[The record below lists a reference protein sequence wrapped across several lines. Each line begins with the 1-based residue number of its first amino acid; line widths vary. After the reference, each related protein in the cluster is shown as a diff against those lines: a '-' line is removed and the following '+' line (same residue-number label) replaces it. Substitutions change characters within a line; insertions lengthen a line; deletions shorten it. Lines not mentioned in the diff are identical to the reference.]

1 MQKSKSRSI
10 VFKIAKYLGIT
21 FAVVLGLL
29 FLTPIVFEDQIKDQI
44 KKIANERL
52 SAELNYSDVSVSF
65 FRHFPS
71 LTLTLDN
78 LSLNGSAPYK
88 NEKFIT
94 AKEVS
99 FGINV
104 ASLIFSKSVKIDQ
117 IYLSDS
123 FINVKVNPSGEANYN
138 IYKSQAAATEDKD
151 STETALKLERIEIL
165 NSKIIYDDQ
174 STKIHFDAFGFN
186 YLGKGDLN
194 KAVFDLYSKAKIEKL
209 NIVYENEPYLMNKKV
224 NADLITKVNIN
235 SLSFFFQQNNLKI
248 NQLLIDFKGKFDFL
262 KDGYNM
268 DFVIKSDNSDLHD
281 VFTAFPPK
289 YITWLSKT
297 EIRGN
302 TNLLLTLKGDYIASK
317 NIAPDLNLDLKIDSG
332 FVNYNKSPFPVSNLN
347 LDVKTKVPSLNP
359 DLLTVDAKNLSLNM
373 NKDYLKSKFY
383 VEGINTPEINADF
396 KSKIDLEKLTK
407 ALGIPKIELKGT
419 LTSDVKA
426 NGKFDLKNK
435 LLPVTNGT
443 IDLENGY
450 LKTPYYPNPITNITI
465 KSKIDN
471 PKGTFGDLSVKLK
484 PAQFTFEGKP
494 VFVEA
499 DLSNFDDLVYDIKA
513 NGELDV
519 NKIYKVFSQKGL
531 DLDGFVKAD
540 VVLKG
545 KQSDAEKGNYS
556 KLYNKGTL
564 ELRNIGITSE
574 YLPKKFIIK
583 EGIFKINQDKMSFNN
598 FLAAYGQ
605 SDFKMNG
612 YLQNV
617 FNYVTTNTGVLKGKF
632 KSTSRYINV
641 DEFMSNTSAETS
653 VTQNSSPKTET
664 KQTENTQ
671 TGVIIIPTNL
681 NLQFNAVAQKV
692 SFDKLN
698 LQNAIGSLSMNKGKL
713 TMQNTGFNL
722 IGCNVSMNAN
732 YQAVTPQKAN
742 FDYAIKAS
750 DFDIKRAYNEIEV
763 FRKMA
768 SAAEKA
774 QGIVSLDYQLK
785 GRLNGKMEPVYPSL
799 SGGGIL
805 SVKDVKV
812 RGLKM
817 FTAVSKETSSDAI
830 KNPDLSKVDIKTTI
844 KNNIMTVERFKF
856 KFAGFR
862 PRIEGTTSLDG
873 KLNLKMRLG
882 LPPLGIFGIPLTV
895 TGTQDNPKIKV
906 GRKSQDLEETKDT
919 ED

>member
-1 MQKSKSRSI
+1 ML
-10 VFKIAKYLGIT
+10 KIAKYTGIT
-21 FAVVLGLL
+21 LAVFIALL
-29 FLTPIVFEDQIKDQI
+29 FLTPIIFADKIKEQI
-44 KKIANERL
+44 KKTANEKL

-65 FRHFPS
+65 FHHFPS

-78 LSLNGSAPYK
+78 LSLNGSAPYT

-99 FGINV
+99 FGINIV
-104 ASLIFSKSVKIDQ
+104 SLIFSKAVEIDQ

-123 FINVKVNPSGEANYN
+123 FINVKVNAEGEANYN
-138 IYKSQAAATEDKD
+138 IYKSKAATKPED

-165 NSKIIYDDQ
+165 NSKIIYDDL
-174 STKIHFDAFGFN
+174 STKVHFDAFGFD

-194 KAVFDLYSKAKIEKL
+194 KSVFDLYSKAKIEKL
-209 NIVYENEPYLMNKKV
+209 NVIYEGEPYLMNKKV
-224 NADLITKVNIN
+224 NADLITKVNVN
-235 SLSFFFQQNNLKI
+235 SLSFFFQQNDLKI
-248 NQLLIDFKGKFDFL
+248 NQLLVDFKGKFDFL

-268 DFVIKSDNSDLHD
+268 DFVIKSTNSKLYD

-297 EIRGN
+297 ELKGN
-302 TNLLLTLKGDYIASK
+302 TNLLLTLKGDYIASQ
-317 NIAPDLNLDLKIDSG
+317 NIAPELDLDVKIDSG
-332 FVNYNKSPFPVSNLN
+332 FVNYNKSAFPVSNLN
-347 LDVKTKVPSLNP
+347 LDVKTRVPSLNP
-359 DLLTVDAKNLSLNM
+359 DLAIVDAKNVSLNI
-373 NKDYLKSKFY
+373 NKDYLKSRFY
-383 VEGINTPEINADF
+383 VKGINTPDINADF
-396 KSKIDLEKLTK
+396 KAKIDLEKLMK
-407 ALGIPKIELKGT
+407 ALGIPEIELKGN
-419 LTSDVKA
+419 LAGDIKVD
-426 NGKFDLKNK
+426 GKLDTKNK
-435 LLPVTNGT
+435 RLPVTNGY
-443 IDLENGY
+443 INLENGY
-450 LKTPYYPNPITNITI
+450 LKTKYYPNPITNII
-465 KSKIDN
+465 VNANIN
-471 PKGTFGDLSVKLK
+471 NQKGTYDDLKIKLK

-494 VFVEA
+494 VFVDA
-499 DLSNFDDLVYDIKA
+499 DLSNFNDLSYDIKA
-513 NGELDV
+513 KGELDV
-519 NKIYKVFSQKGL
+519 NKIYRVFSQKGL

-556 KLYNKGTL
+556 KLHNKGTL

-574 YLPKKFIIK
+574 YLPKRFIIK
-583 EGIFKINQDKMSFNN
+583 EGIFKINQDKMYFNN

-617 FNYVTTNTGVLKGKF
+617 LNYATTNTGVLKGSF
-632 KSTSRYINV
+632 KSSSRYINV
-641 DEFMSNTSAETS
+641 DEFMSSTYPNTS
-653 VTQNSSPKTET
+653 VTQSSDPKTET
-664 KQTENTQ
+664 KQTQTQQ
-671 TGVIIIPTNL
+671 TGVIIIPSNL
-681 NLQFNAVAQKV
+681 NLQFTANAQKV

-698 LQNAIGSLSMNKGKL
+698 LQNATGNLSMKNGKL
-713 TMQNTGFNL
+713 NMQNTGFNL

-732 YQAVTPQKAN
+732 YQAVTPKKAN

-785 GRLNGKMEPVYPSL
+785 GRLNANMEPVYPSL
-799 SGGGIL
+799 TGGGVL
-805 SVKDVKV
+805 SIKDVKV

-817 FTAVSKETSSDAI
+817 FNAVSKETNSESM

-862 PRIEGTTSLDG
+862 PRIEGTTTLDG

-919 ED
+919 EE

>member
-1 MQKSKSRSI
+1 MSTN
-10 VFKIAKYLGIT
+10 KIKTILLKTAKYLGIA
-21 FAVVLGLL
+21 FVVIIGLL
-29 FLTPIVFEDQIKDQI
+29 FLTPIIFEDQIKEQI
-44 KKIANERL
+44 KKTANEKL

-65 FRHFPS
+65 FQHFPS
-71 LTLTLDN
+71 LTLTLSD
-78 LSLNGSAPYK
+78 LHLNGSTPYTK
-88 NEKFIT
+88 EKFIT

-104 ASLIFSKSVKIDQ
+104 ASLVFSKEVKIDQ

-123 FINVKVNPSGEANYN
+123 FINVKVNEEGEANYN
-138 IYKSQAAATEDKD
+138 IYKSNSQTETPKD

-165 NSKIIYDDQ
+165 NSKIVYDDK
-174 STKIHFDAFGFN
+174 STKIHFDAFGFD

-224 NADLITKVNIN
+224 NADLITKVNVN
-235 SLSFFFQQNNLKI
+235 SLSFYFQQNNLKI
-248 NQLLIDFKGKFDFL
+248 NDLVVDFIGKFDFL

-297 EIRGN
+297 ELKGN
-302 TNLLLTLKGDYIASK
+302 TNLLLTLKGDYIAAQ
-317 NIAPDLNLDLKIDSG
+317 NIAPDLNLDVKIDSG
-332 FVNYNKSPFPVSNLN
+332 FVNYNKSAFPVSNLN
-347 LDVKTKVPSLNP
+347 LEIKTKVPSLNP
-359 DLLTVDAKNLSLNM
+359 DLLIVDAKNLSLNI
-373 NKDYLKSKFY
+373 KQDYLKSKFY
-383 VEGINTPEINADF
+383 VKGIKTPDINADF
-396 KSKIDLEKLTK
+396 KAKIDLGKLMQ
-407 ALGIPKIELKGT
+407 ALGIPNIVLKGN
-419 LTSDVKA
+419 LAGDVKA

-443 IDLENGY
+443 IDLVNGY
-450 LKTPYYPNPITNITI
+450 LKTPYYPNPITDITI
-465 KSKIDN
+465 KSKIEN
-471 PKGTFGDLSVKLK
+471 PKGTFGDLKINLK

-499 DLSNFDDLVYDIKA
+499 DLSNFNDLAYNIKA
-513 NGELDV
+513 KGELDV
-519 NKIYKVFSQKGL
+519 NKIYKVFSQQGL

-540 VVLKG
+540 LVLKG
-545 KQSDAEKGNYS
+545 KQSDAEKGNYR

-605 SDFKMNG
+605 SDFRLNG

-617 FNYVTTNTGVLKGKF
+617 FNYATTNTGVLKGSF

-641 DEFMSNTSAETS
+641 DEFMSSTT
-653 VTQNSSPKTET
+653 TNSSATATTTET
-664 KQTENTQ
+664 KPQAQPAQ
-671 TGVIIIPTNL
+671 TGVIIIPANL
-681 NLQFNAVAQKV
+681 NLQFTANAQKV
-692 SFDKLN
+692 NFDKLN
-698 LQNAIGSLSMNKGKL
+698 LLNAVGNLSMNKGKL
-713 TMQNTGFNL
+713 NMQNTGFNL
-722 IGCNVSMNAN
+722 IGCDVSMNAN
-732 YQAVTPQKAN
+732 YQAITPKKAN

-750 DFDIKRAYNEIEV
+750 DFDIKKAYNEIEV

-785 GRLNGKMEPVYPSL
+785 GRLNSNMSPVYPSL
-799 SGGGIL
+799 AGGGTL
-805 SVKDVKV
+805 SIKDVKV

-817 FTAVSKETSSDAI
+817 FSAVSKQTNTESI

-882 LPPLGIFGIPLTV
+882 LPPLGIFGIPLTI

-906 GRKSQDLEETKDT
+906 GRKSQNLEETKDT
-919 ED
+919 EE

>member
-1 MQKSKSRSI
+1 MQKNKSRSI
-10 VFKIAKYLGIT
+10 VFKILKYVGIT
-21 FAVVLGLL
+21 FVVILGLL
-29 FLTPIVFEDQIKDQI
+29 FLTPILFADQIKEQI
-44 KKIANERL
+44 KKTANERL

-71 LTLTLDN
+71 LTLTLND
-78 LSLNGSAPYK
+78 LKLNGSAPYK

-99 FGINV
+99 FGIDV

-123 FINVKVNPSGEANYN
+123 FINVKVNPNGEANYN
-138 IYKSQAAATEDKD
+138 IYKSTAQASASKD
-151 STETALKLERIEIL
+151 STDTALKLERIEIL

-174 STKIHFDAFGFN
+174 STRVHFDALNFN
-186 YLGKGDLN
+186 YLGKGNLD

-209 NIVYENEPYLMNKKV
+209 NIVYDNEPYLMNKQID
-224 NADLITKVNIN
+224 ADLITKVNVN
-235 SLSFFFQQNNLKI
+235 SLSFVFEQNNLKI
-248 NQLLIDFKGKFDFL
+248 NQLLVDFKGKFDFL

-268 DFVIKSDNSDLHD
+268 DLVLKSDNSKLYD

-297 EIRGN
+297 ELRGN
-302 TNLLLTLKGDYIASK
+302 TNLLLTVKGNYIASQ
-317 NIAPDLNLDLKIDSG
+317 NIAPDLNLDLKLDNG
-332 FVNYNKSPFPVSNLN
+332 FVNYNKSAFPVSNLN
-347 LDVKTKVPSLNP
+347 LDIKTKVPSLNP
-359 DLLTVDAKNLSLNM
+359 DLLIVEAKNFSLNI

-383 VEGINTPEINADF
+383 MKGLNTPDINAEF
-396 KSKIDLEKLTK
+396 KAKIDLEKLNK
-407 ALGIPKIELKGT
+407 ALGIPNLTLKGN
-419 LTSDVKA
+419 LIGDVKA
-426 NGKFDLKNK
+426 NGKFDQKNK
-435 LLPVTNGT
+435 LFPVTKGA
-443 IDLENGY
+443 IDLTNGY
-450 LKTPYYPNPITNITI
+450 LKTKYYPNPITNIVV
-465 KSKIDN
+465 KSKIEN
-471 PKGTFGDLSVKLK
+471 QKGTFRDLKVNLK
-484 PAQFTFEGKP
+484 PARFTFEGKP
-494 VFVEA
+494 VFVQA
-499 DLSNFDDLVYDIKA
+499 DLSDFDDLNYDIKA

-540 VVLKG
+540 LVLKG

-564 ELRNIGITSE
+564 ELRNIGIASE
-574 YLPKKFIIK
+574 YLPKKFVIK

-605 SDFKMNG
+605 SDFTMNG
-612 YLQNV
+612 YMQNV
-617 FNYVTTNTGVLKGKF
+617 FNFATTNTGVLRGSF
-632 KSTSRYINV
+632 KVSARYINV
-641 DEFMSNTSAETS
+641 DEFMSNTDGNTT
-653 VTQNSSPKTET
+653 VTAAPTKTEAPKTGAKE
-664 KQTENTQ
+664 
-671 TGVIIIPTNL
+671 TGVIIIPANL
-681 NLQFNAVAQKV
+681 DLQLLANAQKV
-692 SFDKLN
+692 NFDKLN
-698 LQNAIGSLSMNKGKL
+698 LQNATGHLKMKKGKL

-722 IGCNVSMNAN
+722 IGCKVTMNAN

-742 FDYAIKAS
+742 FDYGIKAT

-785 GRLNGKMEPVYPSL
+785 GRLTGNMEPVYPSL
-799 SGGGIL
+799 VGGGTL

-817 FTAVSKETSSDAI
+817 FNAVSKQTSSEAM
-830 KNPDLSKVDIKTTI
+830 KNPDVSKVDIKTTI

-882 LPPLGIFGIPLTV
+882 LPPLGIFGIPLTI
-895 TGTQDNPKIKV
+895 TGTQNSPKVKL
-906 GRKSQDLEETKDT
+906 GRKTEDLEETKDI
-919 ED
+919 E

>member
-1 MQKSKSRSI
+1 MPANKTKSI
-10 VFKIAKYLGIT
+10 LFKIAKYTGIT
-21 FAVVLGLL
+21 FVVIIGLL
-29 FLTPIVFEDQIKDQI
+29 FLTPIIFADKIKEQI
-44 KKIANERL
+44 KKTANEKL

-65 FRHFPS
+65 FHHFPS
-71 LTLTLDN
+71 LTLTLND

-104 ASLIFSKSVKIDQ
+104 ASLVFSKEVKIDQ

-123 FINVKVNPSGEANYN
+123 FINVKVNPKGEANYN
-138 IYKSQAAATEDKD
+138 VYKSSNTSDPKD
-151 STETALKLERIEIL
+151 STDADASLKLERIEIL

-174 STKIHFDAFGFN
+174 STKVHFDAFGFN

-194 KAVFDLYSKAKIEKL
+194 QAVFDLYSKAKIEKL
-209 NIVYENEPYLMNKKV
+209 NIVYEGEPYLMNKKID
-224 NADLITKVNIN
+224 ADLITKVNVN

-248 NQLLIDFKGKFDFL
+248 NQLMVDFKGKFDFL
-262 KDGYNM
+262 KEGYNM
-268 DFVIKSDNSDLHD
+268 DFVIKSDNSKLND

-297 EIRGN
+297 ELKGN
-302 TNLLLTLKGDYIASK
+302 TNLLLTLKGNYIASQ
-317 NIAPDLNLDLKIDSG
+317 NIAPDLNLDIKIDSG
-332 FVNYNKSPFPVSNLN
+332 FVNYNKSAFPVSNLN
-347 LDVKTKVPSLNP
+347 LEVKTKVPSLNP
-359 DLLTVDAKNLSLNM
+359 DLAIVDAKNLSLNI

-383 VEGINTPEINADF
+383 IEGINTPNINADF
-396 KSKIDLEKLTK
+396 KARIDLEKLTK
-407 ALGIPKIELKGT
+407 ALGIPDIVLKGS
-419 LTSDVKA
+419 LAGDVKA
-426 NGKFDLKNK
+426 NGKFDQKNK
-435 LLPVTNGT
+435 LFPVTNGV

-465 KSKIDN
+465 KSTINNK
-471 PKGTFGDLSVKLK
+471 KGTFDDLKVSLK
-484 PAQFTFEGKP
+484 PTQFTFEGKP

-499 DLSNFDDLVYDIKA
+499 DLSNFNDLTYDIKA
-513 NGELDV
+513 KGELDV

-540 VVLKG
+540 LVLKG

-556 KLYNKGTL
+556 KLHNKGTL

-605 SDFKMNG
+605 SDFRMNG

-617 FNYVTTNTGVLKGKF
+617 FNYATTNTGVLRGSF
-632 KSTSRYINV
+632 KATSRYINV
-641 DEFMSNTSAETS
+641 DEFMSSTPANTS
-653 VTQNSSPKTET
+653 VTQTKTETPAPKTES
-664 KQTENTQ
+664 KQ

-681 NLQFNAVAQKV
+681 NLNFTANAQKV

-698 LQNAIGSLSMNKGKL
+698 LQNAVGNLSMNKGKL
-713 TMQNTGFNL
+713 SMQNTGFNL
-722 IGCNVSMNAN
+722 IGCNVAMNSN

-742 FDYAIKAS
+742 FDFTIKAS
-750 DFDIKRAYNEIEV
+750 DFDIKKAYNEIEV

-774 QGIVSLDYQLK
+774 QGIVSVDYQLK
-785 GRLNGKMEPVYPSL
+785 GRLNGNMDPVYPSL
-799 SGGGIL
+799 VGGGTL
-805 SVKDVKV
+805 SVKDIKV

-817 FTAVSKETSSDAI
+817 FNAVSKATNSESMQ
-830 KNPDLSKVDIKTTI
+830 NPDLSKVDIKTTI

-895 TGTQDNPKIKV
+895 TGTQDNPKIKL
-906 GRKSQDLEETKDT
+906 GRKTEDLEETKDT
-919 ED
+919 E

>member
-1 MQKSKSRSI
+1 MPANKTKSI
-10 VFKIAKYLGIT
+10 LFKIAKYTGIT
-21 FAVVLGLL
+21 FVVIIGLL
-29 FLTPIVFEDQIKDQI
+29 FLTPIIFADKIKEQI
-44 KKIANERL
+44 KKTANEKL

-65 FRHFPS
+65 FHHFPS
-71 LTLTLDN
+71 LTLTLND

-104 ASLIFSKSVKIDQ
+104 ASLVFSKEVKIDQ

-123 FINVKVNPSGEANYN
+123 FINVKVNPKGEANYN
-138 IYKSQAAATEDKD
+138 VYKSSNTSDPKD
-151 STETALKLERIEIL
+151 STDADASLKLERIEIL

-174 STKIHFDAFGFN
+174 STKVHFDAFGFN

-194 KAVFDLYSKAKIEKL
+194 QAVFDLYSKAKIEKL
-209 NIVYENEPYLMNKKV
+209 NIVYEGEPYLMNKKID
-224 NADLITKVNIN
+224 ADLITKVNVN

-248 NQLLIDFKGKFDFL
+248 NQLMVDFKGKFDFL
-262 KDGYNM
+262 KEGYNM
-268 DFVIKSDNSDLHD
+268 DFVIKSDNSKLND

-297 EIRGN
+297 ELKGN
-302 TNLLLTLKGDYIASK
+302 TNLLLTLKGNYIASQ
-317 NIAPDLNLDLKIDSG
+317 NIAPDLNLDIKIDSG
-332 FVNYNKSPFPVSNLN
+332 FVNYNKSAFPVSNLN
-347 LDVKTKVPSLNP
+347 LEVKTKVPSLNP
-359 DLLTVDAKNLSLNM
+359 DLAIVDAKNLSLNI

-383 VEGINTPEINADF
+383 IEGINTPNINADF
-396 KSKIDLEKLTK
+396 KARIDLEKLTK
-407 ALGIPKIELKGT
+407 ALGIPDIVLKGT
-419 LTSDVKA
+419 LAGDVKA
-426 NGKFDLKNK
+426 NGKFDQKNK
-435 LLPVTNGT
+435 LFPVTNGV

-465 KSKIDN
+465 KSTINNK
-471 PKGTFGDLSVKLK
+471 KGTFDDLKVSLK
-484 PAQFTFEGKP
+484 PTQFTFEGKP

-499 DLSNFDDLVYDIKA
+499 DLSNFNDLTYDIKA
-513 NGELDV
+513 KGELDV

-540 VVLKG
+540 LVLKG

-556 KLYNKGTL
+556 KLHNKGTL

-605 SDFKMNG
+605 SDFRMNG

-617 FNYVTTNTGVLKGKF
+617 FNYATTNTGVLRGSF
-632 KSTSRYINV
+632 KATSRYINV
-641 DEFMSNTSAETS
+641 DEFMSSTPANTS
-653 VTQNSSPKTET
+653 VTQTKTETPAPKTES
-664 KQTENTQ
+664 KQ

-681 NLQFNAVAQKV
+681 NLNFTANAQKV
-692 SFDKLN
+692 NFDKLN
-698 LQNAIGSLSMNKGKL
+698 LQNAVGNLSMNKGKL
-713 TMQNTGFNL
+713 SMQNTGFNL
-722 IGCNVSMNAN
+722 IGCNVAMNAN

-742 FDYAIKAS
+742 FDFTIKAS
-750 DFDIKRAYNEIEV
+750 DFDIKKAYNEIEV

-774 QGIVSLDYQLK
+774 QGIVSVDYQLK
-785 GRLNGKMEPVYPSL
+785 GRLNGNMDPVYPSL
-799 SGGGIL
+799 VGGGTL
-805 SVKDVKV
+805 SVKDIKV

-817 FTAVSKETSSDAI
+817 FNAVSKATNSESMQ
-830 KNPDLSKVDIKTTI
+830 NPDLSKVDIKTTI

-895 TGTQDNPKIKV
+895 TGTQDNPKIKL
-906 GRKSQDLEETKDT
+906 GRKTEDLEETKDT
-919 ED
+919 E

>member
-1 MQKSKSRSI
+1 MSTNKTKSILLKT
-10 VFKIAKYLGIT
+10 AKYLGIT
-21 FAVVLGLL
+21 FVVILALL
-29 FLTPIVFEDQIKDQI
+29 FLTPIVFADKIKEQI
-44 KKIANERL
+44 KKTANEKL

-65 FRHFPS
+65 FHHFPS
-71 LTLTLDN
+71 LTLTLSDLN
-78 LSLNGSAPYK
+78 LNGSAPYK

-94 AKEVS
+94 AKEIS

-104 ASLIFSKSVKIDQ
+104 ASLIFSKAVKIDQ

-123 FINVKVNPSGEANYN
+123 FINVKVNAKGEANYN
-138 IYKSQAAATEDKD
+138 IYKSTKPSDPKD
-151 STETALKLERIEIL
+151 STDTSLKLERIEIL
-165 NSKIIYDDQ
+165 NSKIIYDDL
-174 STKIHFDAFGFN
+174 STKVHFDAFGFD

-194 KAVFDLYSKAKIEKL
+194 KAIFDLYSKAKIEKL
-209 NIVYENEPYLMNKKV
+209 NIVYEGEPYLMNKKID
-224 NADLITKVNIN
+224 ADLITKVNVN

-248 NQLLIDFKGKFDFL
+248 NQLLVDFKGKFDFL

-268 DFVIKSDNSDLHD
+268 DFVIKSDNSKLYD

-297 EIRGN
+297 ELKGN
-302 TNLLLTLKGDYIASK
+302 TNLLFTLKGNYIASQK
-317 NIAPDLNLDLKIDSG
+317 IAPDLNLDIKIDSG
-332 FVNYNKSPFPVSNLN
+332 FVNYNKSAFPVSNLN
-347 LDVKTKVPSLNP
+347 LEVKTKVPSLNP
-359 DLLTVDAKNLSLNM
+359 DLLIVDAKNLSLNI
-373 NKDYLKSKFY
+373 NKDYLKSKFI
-383 VEGINTPEINADF
+383 VKGANTPDINGDF
-396 KSKIDLEKLTK
+396 KAKINLEKLTK
-407 ALGIPKIELKGT
+407 ALGIPNVELKGI
-419 LTSDVKA
+419 LVGDVKT
-426 NGKFDLKNK
+426 NGKFDQKKK
-435 LLPVTNGT
+435 LFPVTKGS

-465 KSKIDN
+465 KSKIEN
-471 PKGTFGDLSVKLK
+471 QKGTFSDLKVSLK
-484 PAQFTFEGKP
+484 PTQFTFEGKP

-499 DLSNFDDLVYDIKA
+499 DLSNFDDLTYDIKA
-513 NGELDV
+513 KGELDV

-540 VVLKG
+540 LVLKG

-564 ELRNIGITSE
+564 ELRNIGIASE

-617 FNYVTTNTGVLKGKF
+617 FNYATTNTGVLRGSF
-632 KSTSRYINV
+632 KVTSRYINV
-641 DEFMSNTSAETS
+641 DEFMSSTPENAP
-653 VTQNSSPKTET
+653 VTQT
-664 KQTENTQ
+664 KAQTPAPAEAKQ

-681 NLQFNAVAQKV
+681 NLQFTANAQKV
-692 SFDKLN
+692 YFDKLI
-698 LQNAIGSLSMNKGKL
+698 LQNATGNLNMNKGKL
-713 TMQNTGFNL
+713 AMQNTGFNL
-722 IGCNVSMNAN
+722 IGCNVVMNAN
-732 YQAVTPQKAN
+732 YQAVTTQKAN
-742 FDYAIKAS
+742 FDYNIKAS

-785 GRLNGKMEPVYPSL
+785 GRLNGNMEPVYPSL
-799 SGGGIL
+799 IGGGTL
-805 SVKDVKV
+805 SIKDVKV

-817 FTAVSKETSSDAI
+817 FNAVSKETNSESM

-906 GRKSQDLEETKDT
+906 GRKSEDLEETKDS
-919 ED
+919 E